1 MTNQCVILKE
11 FINHNQIFELV
22 ALKKIETLGL
32 GLFWLIFAYLTLCLI
47 YKFKGA
53 VKVDICLRLFNEN
66 IIRES
71 VFYSVL
77 NHVEFINLIENSHST
92 VKKEV
97 DLEIKIKSSNELK
110 TSFEKVLSCPIC
122 LELISEVCTFK
133 LFQTN

>member
-1 MTNQCVILKE
+1 M
-11 FINHNQIFELV
+11 
-22 ALKKIETLGL
+22 
-32 GLFWLIFAYLTLCLI
+32 
-47 YKFKGA
+47 
-53 VKVDICLRLFNEN
+53 DICLRLFNED

-122 LELISEVCTFK
+122 LELISEVYALSNFFK
-133 LFQTN
+133 QIKIS